1 MRWKGLFRSNFK
13 LKVFT
18 VEGCNMMDIQDIDL
32 EAHMVVE
39 AAYNGKVAG
48 TEDDGAI
55 DHQAEE

>member
-1 MRWKGLFRSNFK
+1 MGWKGQFRSNFK

-32 EAHMVVE
+32 EVRMVE
-39 AAYNGKVAG
+39 AAYNGKAAG

-55 DHQAEE
+55 DHQAEG

>member
-1 MRWKGLFRSNFK
+1 MGWKGLFRSNFK

-32 EAHMVVE
+32 EVHMVE
-39 AAYNGKVAG
+39 AACNDKAAG

-55 DHQAEE
+55 DHQVEG